1 MVKSKKVEVS
11 KVEVSKV
18 EEVKEVKEA
27 TLKPKRALSMW
38 TSFCKSYY
46 ESNKAKFSSFKSM
59 LQSAELKQAYA
70 DHKNPKPVV
79 GGKHKK

>member
-1 MVKSKKVEVS
+1 MVKSK

-18 EEVKEVKEA
+18 EEVKEVK
-27 TLKPKRALSMW
+27 LKPKRQLSMW

-46 ESNKAKFSSFKSM
+46 ESNKAKFGSFKSM
-59 LQSAELKQAYA
+59 LQSAELKKAYA

-79 GGKHKK
+79 ESSKKSKK